1 MSVDEMPPSRVVD
14 PDRPWLGLRHFD
26 EATRDYFFGRDVEER
41 DLFERVQH
49 RPLTVLF
56 GQSGLGKTSLLRAG
70 LVPRLSKAGFLPVVL
85 RFTYE
90 EGASPPGAQL
100 LGALREALGY
110 DLPGD
115 VPLWLL
121 LHDPQYGLC
130 EGAAAAPSGASS
142 PPLPV
147 LILDQFEEIFTLG
160 AHFRESENLL
170 REMLAVLV
178 ENRPPAD
185 LELRLADDE
194 ALALRLRYEAQ
205 PVRVVLSLREDF
217 LHALERW
224 KKDLPSIMENRIEL
238 RLLTGPQALEA
249 VVEPGRMRCHNTNL
263 APLVSRSTGEAI
275 VRFVAGVASD
285 VPLEEIDAV
294 PPLLSLLC
302 AELNDQ
308 RAGPAEVIRSEQLG
322 GRAEDILGR
331 FYDRC
336 LKKHPVAVRAFVEDR
351 LLSADGF
358 RVQTTWNGAMRELQE
373 NGLPEA
379 VSEKILSDLVDDRLL
394 VAEIRGRARRIEL
407 THDILTGIARHS
419 RDLRHEREA
428 ASKRRRARMRL
439 LFIVFGAAMLI
450 SAISVPLA
458 IWALRS
464 KSRALDAK
472 KEAEKARAQAIERQ
486 KDAEAAGSREQRMRY
501 DVYKTSFQNAQEARR
516 NGDAALWL
524 GVAAKLCQDLK
535 LDVIKDQFALIGNLS
550 QATIRP
556 WPSAPPV
563 DFSQMYTIADGVVW
577 ALGGTAIY
585 EGRQDDKKE
594 WDFRQTMADQ
604 GNCDV
609 LVPFDGKFLAVFS
622 QKLRLLNP
630 AERRLEPLPR
640 AEDRPVQP
648 ALWVGD
654 GKSFC
659 YVQGEQVLRC
669 NPGAGKIETVVRLE
683 VPYGT
688 KLWDF
693 TTDDAFSVALFRA
706 SIGGER
712 RRLVLDLHTGKIL
725 LNIACEASHSP
736 RRSGHLVFIPS
747 GDEVIVVDLHDLSK
761 TWRLKISWP
770 VNQIADASDSGFAT
784 THSDGKLRRWSLNGE
799 LKETV
804 PVTNRAG
811 NFSVYHLSSGMWV
824 SGAGQTSL
832 INEAEPLKP
841 IATAMNSYA
850 TSLCTLDAERFALGT
865 PYGVEVRSLANG
877 RILDTVASGNYVSE
891 CKASGA
897 RLFVRSAN
905 VITAYD
911 LKTLRQV
918 GEIRDL
924 LNRSFFVLPD
934 GSLLVPCADGLFHF
948 DAETLSA
955 RERVEISTD
964 ATVLP
969 KDSENIWI
977 VRQDAELG
985 QLRVRD
991 FDLKTGRISEVVS
1004 LADDVGN
1011 LSALALDGTSGRL
1024 LGGFDDGKVLVYPCI
1039 VCQRG
1044 DIVGKSTT
1052 VTPSGRE
1059 GVSRIW
1065 GTPDGEFLIAREFG
1079 TLERY
1084 RWLPLGDVELV
1095 ETLSPFGGAVVEE
1108 ARFPG
1113 PNRLLLRS
1121 AKGEY
1126 LCLDLRGG
1134 SKANATHKSAVG
1146 GQRCCRSDNFLAV
1159 PVRTSVVITK
1169 TDGEDRAIRGQKVT
1183 SSDFAKVVI
1192 NPEHSLLA
1200 ATDTEGG
1207 IYIWPLSASG
1217 EPGECILGPSLLGEL
1232 TCFSFVSNNE
1242 LILAS
1247 GKEAASLQVSSTQPP
1262 VPQWRRKLT
1271 ERQKFSVEYAVML
1284 GDRLIAADADGTL
1297 LVVSQR
1303 GQGMVREITM
1313 PETIRSLCVA
1323 GALRDQLIVGGEAK
1337 LFVLR
1342 GEELA
1347 LAQTVELKG
1356 AAGTNNTYFVR
1367 AATALDGDLIA
1378 IGGKNRVWIA
1388 RLEDSSP
1395 FMVLRVPDYVWGIQ
1409 YSSKNHQLLWHGVAA
1424 WGAINLPDFT
1434 TPPPSQAEVER
1445 LLGRTLSN
1453 GSEITPLKMFQVSPE

>member
-1 MSVDEMPPSRVVD
+1 
-14 PDRPWLGLRHFD
+14 
-26 EATRDYFFGRDVEER
+26 
-41 DLFERVQH
+41 
-49 RPLTVLF
+49 
-56 GQSGLGKTSLLRAG
+56 
-70 LVPRLSKAGFLPVVL
+70 
-85 RFTYE
+85 
-90 EGASPPGAQL
+90 
-100 LGALREALGY
+100 
-110 DLPGD
+110 
-115 VPLWLL
+115 
-121 LHDPQYGLC
+121 
-130 EGAAAAPSGASS
+130 
-142 PPLPV
+142 
-147 LILDQFEEIFTLG
+147 
-160 AHFRESENLL
+160 
-170 REMLAVLV
+170 
-178 ENRPPAD
+178 
-185 LELRLADDE
+185 
-194 ALALRLRYEAQ
+194 
-205 PVRVVLSLREDF
+205 
-217 LHALERW
+217 
-224 KKDLPSIMENRIEL
+224 
-238 RLLTGPQALEA
+238 
-249 VVEPGRMRCHNTNL
+249 
-263 APLVSRSTGEAI
+263 
-275 VRFVAGVASD
+275 
-285 VPLEEIDAV
+285 V

-712 RRLVLDLHTGKIL
+712 RLLVLDLHTGKIL

-832 INEAEPLKP
+832 IN
-841 IATAMNSYA
+841 
-850 TSLCTLDAERFALGT
+850 
-865 PYGVEVRSLANG
+865 
-877 RILDTVASGNYVSE
+877 
-891 CKASGA
+891 
-897 RLFVRSAN
+897 
-905 VITAYD
+905 
-911 LKTLRQV
+911 
-918 GEIRDL
+918 
-924 LNRSFFVLPD
+924 
-934 GSLLVPCADGLFHF
+934 
-948 DAETLSA
+948 
-955 RERVEISTD
+955 
-964 ATVLP
+964 
-969 KDSENIWI
+969 
-977 VRQDAELG
+977 
-985 QLRVRD
+985 
-991 FDLKTGRISEVVS
+991 
-1004 LADDVGN
+1004 
-1011 LSALALDGTSGRL
+1011 
-1024 LGGFDDGKVLVYPCI
+1024 
-1039 VCQRG
+1039 
-1044 DIVGKSTT
+1044 
-1052 VTPSGRE
+1052 
-1059 GVSRIW
+1059 
-1065 GTPDGEFLIAREFG
+1065 
-1079 TLERY
+1079 
-1084 RWLPLGDVELV
+1084 
-1095 ETLSPFGGAVVEE
+1095 
-1108 ARFPG
+1108 
-1113 PNRLLLRS
+1113 
-1121 AKGEY
+1121 
-1126 LCLDLRGG
+1126 
-1134 SKANATHKSAVG
+1134 
-1146 GQRCCRSDNFLAV
+1146 
-1159 PVRTSVVITK
+1159 VVITK